1 MNKKLNSVI
10 NYPALFVIIIY
21 PLILG
26 VIATLYGYRYG
37 IGKFEIISIIATYY
51 IINISVGVGLH
62 RLWSHNAFKTKK
74 WVEVVL
80 ACLTAGTLQGPILAW
95 ASDHMVHHKYTDQDK
110 DPHTALKYKNKFI
123 GFMWSHM
130 GWMIFS
136 DLKLKK
142 IDKLAL
148 PKLP

>member
-10 NYPALFVIIIY
+10 NYPALIVIIIY

-62 RLWSHNAFKTKK
+62 RLWSHNALNTKN
-74 WVEVVL
+74 
-80 ACLTAGTLQGPILAW
+80 G
-95 ASDHMVHHKYTDQDK
+95 
-110 DPHTALKYKNKFI
+110 
-123 GFMWSHM
+123 
-130 GWMIFS
+130 
-136 DLKLKK
+136 
-142 IDKLAL
+142 
-148 PKLP
+148 